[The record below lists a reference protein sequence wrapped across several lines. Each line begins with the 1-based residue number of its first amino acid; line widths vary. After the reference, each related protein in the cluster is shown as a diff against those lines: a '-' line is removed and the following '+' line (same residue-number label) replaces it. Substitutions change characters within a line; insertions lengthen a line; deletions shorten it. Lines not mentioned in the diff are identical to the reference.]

1 NSPRHHP
8 INTRAPRATPSL
20 SMNVRGGLASAG
32 NTLLTCPGNVGS
44 RRRLRAVETCPDANN
59 NDQNMVYVNVAPL
72 GHFNSSTAT
81 LSIPSGAGVVRAS
94 LYGGADLARGV
105 QNGPDA
111 GAPAGETPVT
121 NDKWRQ
127 VALRVG
133 GGSFVSIDA
142 TNPGRDGQWAG
153 VPSWYQQPG
162 N

>member
-1 NSPRHHP
+1 MSERGWRFGRMPVAAVATAAVVTLVLVAGSTASSTATFPRHWPNSPRHHP

-81 LSIPSGAGVVRAS
+81 L
-94 LYGGADLARGV
+94 
-105 QNGPDA
+105 
-111 GAPAGETPVT
+111 
-121 NDKWRQ
+121 
-127 VALRVG
+127 
-133 GGSFVSIDA
+133 
-142 TNPGRDGQWAG
+142 
-153 VPSWYQQPG
+153 
-162 N
+162 